1 MSKGTI
7 DAFFTPR
14 SVKRQGHS
22 YSPGSFN
29 GDIATNAELV
39 ELPPRAQW
47 MEELK
52 LIILTDHHISDFLSN
67 LKRKYKGGTTAPRTS
82 RPDRSVDPRR
92 HSANNMEQQTLSR
105 IVVEE
110 ALPIIDLTGEE

>member
-1 MSKGTI
+1 MVE
-7 DAFFTPR
+7 R
-14 SVKRQGHS
+14 V
-22 YSPGSFN
+22 SPGTKHVDVS
-29 GDIATNAELV
+29 GKSSDK
-39 ELPPRAQW
+39 RD
-47 MEELK
+47 LK

-92 HSANNMEQQTLSR
+92 LSANNMEQQTLSR